1 MRQKRCNCIMP
12 GSIRMVVLHG
22 KAGLA
27 CLLLL
32 VLSGLVTACQT
43 IEATGERQLS
53 LIGEQ
58 QEVSIGRESDK
69 DIVKTMGLYEDEN
82 LQEYI
87 QQLGGKI
94 AATTERPDLPWTF
107 RVVDDDAVNAF
118 ALPGGYIYL
127 TRGIL
132 AHFENQAQ
140 LAGVLGHE
148 IAHVTAKHSVVRMS
162 KAMVT
167 QLGLGVA
174 MVVVPELQELAPLA
188 SQGMQLLFLKFS
200 RDDETESDM
209 LGVRYMRNVNEDPRE
224 LIEVMEML
232 GRISEAREEGM
243 VPEWAST
250 HPYPENRIQDIAA
263 RIDELETQ
271 DYRPVERESYLQR
284 LDTMVYGKD
293 PRQGIVRESMFYHP
307 DMEFAYAFPD
317 GWKIVNQRSAVV
329 GVSPAKDAVIQMSV
343 VTADSPQQAL
353 QTLFRQEG
361 VQGRNARK
369 VTIHGNPAATGV
381 FLAQTQQG
389 TIQGRATF
397 IRYGDRL
404 FQIVGYC
411 SEKSWGEYARLI
423 ERSMFSFDRLTD
435 SRLLNV
441 QPLRIDIVRV
451 GSRTTLQELHE
462 RRGVPIPV
470 EELARLNQL
479 EAGATLE
486 RGQLVKMVEGELP

>member
-1 MRQKRCNCIMP
+1 MGP
-12 GSIRMVVLHG
+12 SIRTVVRQRNAWLT
-22 KAGLA
+22 

-32 VLSGLVTACQT
+32 VLSGLVAACQT

-69 DIVKTMGLYEDEN
+69 EIIKTMGLYEDEE
-82 LQEYI
+82 LQEYV

-132 AHFENQAQ
+132 AHFENEAQ

-148 IAHVTAKHSVVRMS
+148 IAHVTAKHSVIRLS
-162 KAMVT
+162 KTMVT

-174 MVVVPELQELAPLA
+174 MVVVPELQKFAPLA

-232 GRISEAREEGM
+232 GRISEAREGGM
-243 VPEWAST
+243 VPQWAST
-250 HPYPENRIQDIAA
+250 HPYPENRVQDIAA
-263 RIDELETQ
+263 RIQELKPQ
-271 DYRPVERESYLQR
+271 DYRPVERESYLNR

-307 DMEFAYAFPD
+307 DMQFEYAFPD
-317 GWKIVNQRSAVV
+317 GWEIMNQRSAVV
-329 GVSPAKDAVIQMSV
+329 GISPAQDAVIQMSV
-343 VTADSPQQAL
+343 VKADSPQQAL
-353 QTLFRQEG
+353 QELFRQEG
-361 VQGRNARK
+361 VQGRSGRR

-381 FLAQTQQG
+381 FQARTQQG

-404 FQIVGYC
+404 FQVVGYC
-411 SEKSWGEYARLI
+411 SEKSWGKYGRLI

-441 QPLRIDIVRV
+441 QPLRLKIVRV
-451 GSRTTLQELHE
+451 DSRTTLEGLHE
-462 RRGVPIPV
+462 RHDAPIPV
-470 EELARLNQL
+470 EELARLNQTEVGAAL
-479 EAGATLE
+479 EPG
-486 RGQLVKMVEGELP
+486 RLVKLVQGELP